1 MDSNSKFFLKIFI
14 RNKFRLN
21 KS

>member
-1 MDSNSKFFLKIFI
+1 MDSYSKFFLKIFI